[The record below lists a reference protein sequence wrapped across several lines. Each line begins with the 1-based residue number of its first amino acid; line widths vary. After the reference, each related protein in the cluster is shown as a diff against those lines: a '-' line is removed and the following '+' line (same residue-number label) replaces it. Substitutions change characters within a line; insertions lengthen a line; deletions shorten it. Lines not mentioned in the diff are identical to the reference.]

1 LTLRL
6 PGYNRFV
13 PRVVRLLCLVPALV
27 AAGCSDLP
35 DYPPPPQRKA
45 LPGSDSAGL
54 SYFLSMSNPNAA
66 AYIVQG
72 IANTTEGNGY
82 RWAFAHPVLRF
93 LVPQI
98 ERPKFLLDFWLSA
111 TVLQVT
117 GPLTVS
123 ISLNGRLFD
132 RAHFAQPGEQH
143 YQREVPAGFLHANAI
158 NLVSIDPDKV
168 YTAPA
173 DGAKLSFPISRVG
186 FVE

>member
-1 LTLRL
+1 
-6 PGYNRFV
+6 
-13 PRVVRLLCLVPALV
+13 
-27 AAGCSDLP
+27 
-35 DYPPPPQRKA
+35 
-45 LPGSDSAGL
+45 
-54 SYFLSMSNPNAA
+54 MSNPNAA

-72 IANTTEGNGY
+72 IASNTEGNGY

-93 LVPQI
+93 VVPQI
-98 ERPKFLLDFWLSA
+98 ERPKFLLDFWLPD
-111 TVLQVT
+111 TTLRVT
-117 GPLTVS
+117 GPLTLS
-123 ISLNGRLFD
+123 ISFNGRLFD
-132 RAHFAQPGEQH
+132 RPRFAQIGAQH